1 MERKSKGLYLADVK
15 REYKGK
21 TYHSYL
27 LRRSYRE
34 GKKVKQKTLANVSL
48 LPLDT
53 IAIVKQSL
61 KGDIFIPTSGIEIT
75 RSRSSGH
82 VEAVRG
88 CLKDLGLSDII
99 HPEPGRKRDL
109 VEAMIIARVI
119 NPQTKL
125 STTRWWH
132 TTTLPELM
140 GVEDADEDELY
151 SAMDWLL
158 LRKSDI
164 EKKLAERHLG
174 NGSLVAYDISSSYY
188 EGQSCSLA
196 QFGYN
201 RDKKKGK
208 KQIVYGLMTD
218 SSGRPVSVQ
227 VYPGA
232 KKDHQTVEDQIHKL
246 KGRFGIEHFVLAG
259 DRGMLTQGKI
269 DKLKEAGGIDWVT
282 ALRSS
287 SIKKLVEEGSLQL
300 SLFDRM
306 DLAEITS
313 PLYPGERLIVCKNPY
328 LSRERAETRNDLL
341 SATEKKLDEISKRVA
356 SGRLKEEAG
365 IGQAVGRV
373 SNKYRMA
380 KHFSFD
386 IKKGRFSYQKDIKSI
401 AAEAALDGF
410 YVLRSSVSRERWPAD
425 EVVSGY
431 KSLSSAEKAF
441 RTLKGVDLKIRPIHH
456 RLEDRVW
463 AHIFLCML
471 AYYVEW
477 HLRKAW
483 APLLFDDQFPG
494 SHQDGSPVLPAL
506 RSGDALAKAAV
517 KKLPDGTPVHSFQT
531 LLSELSTIVKNDAFI
546 PSIKEIP
553 SFSLTTSPNK
563 TQARAFELLG
573 IDLEKRKSRHKKSSK
588 TG

>member
-1 MERKSKGLYLADVK
+1 MERKRKGLYLADVK

-34 GKKVKQKTLANVSL
+34 GKKVKQKTLANISL

-53 IAIVKQSL
+53 IEIIKNSL
-61 KGDIFIPTSGIEIT
+61 KGGIFIPTSGIEIT
-75 RSRSSGH
+75 RSRACGH

-88 CLKDLGLSDII
+88 CLKDLGLAELIHPNPSRRRDII
-99 HPEPGRKRDL
+99 
-109 VEAMIIARVI
+109 EAMVIARLLK
-119 NPQTKL
+119 PQTKL

-132 TTTLPELM
+132 TTTLPELFE
-140 GVEDADEDELY
+140 VEDADEDELY
-151 SAMDWLL
+151 SATGWLL
-158 LRKSDI
+158 TRQPDI
-164 EKKLAERHLG
+164 EAKLAKRHLG
-174 NGSLVAYDISSSYY
+174 DGSLVAYDISSSYY
-188 EGQSCSLA
+188 EGFCCSLA

-232 KKDHQTVEDQIHKL
+232 KKDHQTVEGQIHKL
-246 KGRFGIEHFVLAG
+246 RKRFGIEHFVLAG

-269 DKLKEAGGIDWVT
+269 DTLKEAGGIDWVT

-287 SIKKLVEEGSLQL
+287 SVKKLVEEGSLQL
-300 SLFDRM
+300 SLFDQM
-306 DLAEITS
+306 NLAEITS
-313 PLYPGERLIVCKNPY
+313 PRYPGERLIVCKNPY
-328 LSRERAETRNDLL
+328 LAQERLKKRSQLL
-341 SATEKKLDEISKRVA
+341 LATEKKLDEIARRVSA
-356 SGRLKEEAG
+356 GRLKEEAK

-373 SNKYRMA
+373 ANKYRMA
-380 KHFSFD
+380 KHFIFD
-386 IKKGRFSYQKDIKSI
+386 IARGKFSYQKNCQSI

-410 YVLRSSVSRERWPAD
+410 YVLRSSVPKEKWPAD
-425 EVVSGY
+425 EIVYSY
-431 KSLSSAEKAF
+431 KSLSAAEKAF

-456 RLEDRVW
+456 RLEDRVR

-494 SHQDGSPVLPAL
+494 EHQDGSPVLPAL
-506 RSGDALAKAAV
+506 RSKDALTKASAKTLA
-517 KKLPDGTPVHSFQT
+517 DGSPVHSFQT
-531 LLSELSTIVKNDAFI
+531 LLSELSSMVRNDAWI

-553 SFSLTTSPNK
+553 PFSLTTRPNQ
-563 TQARAFELLG
+563 TQAKAFDLLG
-573 IDLEKRKSRHKKSSK
+573 LSLEKRKSRHKKGSE